1 MRGRFSGTI
10 IRLLVPEEYRLCGS
24 SAADP
29 STKYRGVPMCTAN
42 GSGWGDWIV
51 VVVVGTHLLT
61 GFESSRGL
69 GRALT
74 SLGARGRGIMDEA
87 GGVKLQRV
95 VSLYRGL
102 VAKRAVVEGKWL
114 NSRKGDAVCAGGS
127 LTMGPR
133 VTGRQTT
140 ALLISTDSASGKQ
153 KSHPINLLCPG
164 DKAT

>member
-1 MRGRFSGTI
+1 
-10 IRLLVPEEYRLCGS
+10 
-24 SAADP
+24 
-29 STKYRGVPMCTAN
+29 MCTAN
-42 GSGWGDWIV
+42 GSGWGDWIVV